1 MLGWGKQTE
10 QLDQEQPFHWQL
22 RPTHCMPKLWL
33 IFCLSNQIMVLSP
46 ILNKSHFAVIC
57 RESVFPL
64 VVAYKLW
71 NGLEQMNPMHH
82 QKCVQLLYQLLNTPS
97 CPASKVEKIIT
108 RWVET
113 NLGRLFLSNFH
124 QLVFLEFN
132 WNSWYLFKRSFL
144 RLKAVKGS

>member
-1 MLGWGKQTE
+1 
-10 QLDQEQPFHWQL
+10 
-22 RPTHCMPKLWL
+22 
-33 IFCLSNQIMVLSP
+33 MVLSP

-108 RWVET
+108 RWAEKI
-113 NLGRLFLSNFH
+113 LFFYSCQIFINWC
-124 QLVFLEFN
+124 FLKF
-132 WNSWYLFKRSFL
+132 Y
-144 RLKAVKGS
+144 